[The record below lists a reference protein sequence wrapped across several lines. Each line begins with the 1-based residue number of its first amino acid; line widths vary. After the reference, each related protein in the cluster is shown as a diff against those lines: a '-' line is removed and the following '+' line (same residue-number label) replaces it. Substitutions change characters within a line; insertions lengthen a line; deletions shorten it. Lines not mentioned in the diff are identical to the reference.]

1 MNEIMR
7 ELNDQLKR
15 SEMLEKTKTTKTLK
29 FPINMGEGITKYI
42 CQFKWPQ
49 VRILLWPSLSG

>member
-7 ELNDQLKR
+7 DLNDQLKR
-15 SEMLEKTKTTKTLK
+15 SEMLEKTKTTQTLK

-42 CQFKWPQ
+42 CQFKWP
-49 VRILLWPSLSG
+49 